1 MSSSGKSP
9 NVFGIPATL
18 QWCVGSIEQLKGQVW
33 GLITTGGSI
42 VPFQDWVN
50 SQKNIPNG
58 IAGLDASAKIDP
70 QQLPFVT
77 LTFRGTWNAE
87 NPPVGGVPDLLT
99 DTPNNGDFFIVSE
112 PGGQDLNGTGSV
124 DYYLGDIV
132 VFNDASGEWQ
142 RVEGFIPTAQV
153 VDTLADAN
161 YTLKAKDNQKLL
173 KAAFTTLRTITVPTD
188 TAEPALAVGSRVD
201 IMMNGTVAGQASFV
215 GPGVTIRS
223 KGGTKTNGQYTV
235 VSIEKIA
242 ANEWVLV
249 GDLTS

>member
-42 VPFQDWVN
+42 IPFQDWVN

-58 IAGLDASAKIDP
+58 IAGLDASAKILP

-99 DTPNNGDFFIVSE
+99 DTPSNGDFFIVSE

-132 VFNDASGEWQ
+132 VFNDASGEWE
-142 RVEGFIPTAQV
+142 RVSGFIPTAQV
-153 VDTLADAN
+153 VDSIGDAN
-161 YTLKAKDNQKLL
+161 YTLQLKDNQKLL
-173 KAAFTTLRTITVPTD
+173 KAGFNALRTITVPTD
-188 TAEPALAVGSRVD
+188 AVPFSIGSRVD
-201 IMMNGTVAGQASFV
+201 IMMNGGVAGQASFV

-223 KGGTKTNGQYTV
+223 KGGNTKTNGQYTV